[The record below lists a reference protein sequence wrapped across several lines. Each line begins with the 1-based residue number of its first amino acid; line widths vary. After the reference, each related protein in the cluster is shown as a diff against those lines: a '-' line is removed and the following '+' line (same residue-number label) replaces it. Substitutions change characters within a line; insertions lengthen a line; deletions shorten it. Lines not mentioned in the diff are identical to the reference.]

1 MINRFRRSI
10 LVNGCIALLW
20 GLSTLAS
27 ANTVLVMGDSLSAG
41 YGIDLEDGWVQQLRT
56 KLEETHPQYQVIN
69 ASVSGETTTG
79 GRARLNKLLQTHSPS
94 IVVIELGGNDGLRGQ
109 PLNIV
114 RENLSDMIKQSQ
126 QAEARVLLVGMQ
138 IPPNY
143 GARYTQAFSEL
154 FAELAKEH
162 ETALVPFL
170 LDGVALDKNLMQNDS
185 IHPTAEAQPRIL
197 DNIWPVLEPIL

>member
-1 MINRFRRSI
+1 MINRIRRSI

-20 GLSTLAS
+20 AVSAFAN
-27 ANTVLVMGDSLSAG
+27 ANTILVMGDSLSAG
-41 YGIDLEDGWVQQLRT
+41 YGIDLQDGWVQKLRT
-56 KLEETHPQYQVIN
+56 QLEQTHPSYQVIN

-79 GRARLNKLLQTHSPS
+79 GRARLSKLLKTHQPS
-94 IVVIELGGNDGLRGQ
+94 IAIIELGGNDGLRGQ

-114 RENLSDMIKQSQ
+114 RDNLRDMIEQSQ
-126 QAEARVLLVGMQ
+126 QANAQVVLVGMQ

-154 FAELAKEH
+154 FAELAEEH

-170 LDGVALDKNLMQNDS
+170 LDGVALDKSLMQNDS

-197 DNIWPVLEPIL
+197 DNVWPVLEPLL

>member
-1 MINRFRRSI
+1 MINRIRRSI

-20 GLSTLAS
+20 AVSALAN
-27 ANTVLVMGDSLSAG
+27 ANTILVMGDSLSAG
-41 YGIDLEDGWVQQLRT
+41 YGFDLQDGWVQKLRT
-56 KLEETHPQYQVIN
+56 QLEQTHPSYQVIN

-79 GRARLNKLLQTHSPS
+79 GRARLSKLLQTHQPS
-94 IVVIELGGNDGLRGQ
+94 IAIIELGGNDGLRGQ

-114 RENLSDMIKQSQ
+114 RDNLRDMIEQSQ
-126 QAEARVLLVGMQ
+126 QANAQVVLVGMQ

-154 FAELAKEH
+154 FAELAEEH

-170 LDGVALDKNLMQNDS
+170 LDGVALDKSLMQNDS

-197 DNIWPVLEPIL
+197 DNVWPVLEPLL